1 MMAMIPSPPSS
12 GPRHRIVSD
21 YLVNLLEF
29 DYVVKYGLGMPTQ
42 TLQQTKPSRT
52 GRTRMAL
59 IAAGL
64 DLLVDRP
71 IDAIPIDDFV
81 ARAEVA
87 KGSFF
92 NHFKDKH
99 DFAAAV
105 ATEVRLEVEA
115 EVARANAG
123 VSDPVARI
131 AGGMAVAARFA
142 VEQPRRTMVL
152 LRSQMPATNQ
162 SHPLNRGLKDDIE
175 AALEQG
181 LLRPEARLSGVPY
194 WLGLCQ
200 VLMMHLIET
209 RPSRHLAADRL
220 GDMLLMGL
228 TGLGAPPAH
237 AEELMLAARTIQA
250 GQS

>member
-1 MMAMIPSPPSS
+1 MM
-12 GPRHRIVSD
+12 RRIVFD
-21 YLVNLLEF
+21 YLVNMIDF
-29 DYVVKYGLGMPTQ
+29 DHSVNYALCMSTQ
-42 TLQQTKPSRT
+42 TLQQTKSSRT
-52 GRTRMAL
+52 GRTRVAL

-64 DLLVDRP
+64 DLMVDRP

-81 ARAEVA
+81 ARAGVA

-105 ATEVRLEVEA
+105 AAEVRLEVEA
-115 EVARANAG
+115 QVARANAG

-131 AGGMAVAARFA
+131 AGGMAIAARFA
-142 VEQPRRTMVL
+142 VEQPRRAIVL

-162 SHPLNRGLKDDIE
+162 SHPLNRGLKEDIE
-175 AALEQG
+175 AALERG
-181 LLRPEARLSGVPY
+181 LLRPEARQSGVPY

-209 RPSRHLAADRL
+209 RPSHQLAADQL

-228 TGLGAPPAH
+228 TGLGAPA
-237 AEELMLAARTIQA
+237 AQVEKIACAARTMQA
-250 GQS
+250 GQR

>member
-1 MMAMIPSPPSS
+1 MSS
-12 GPRHRIVSD
+12 
-21 YLVNLLEF
+21 
-29 DYVVKYGLGMPTQ
+29 Q
-42 TLQQTKPSRT
+42 TFPESRPSRT
-52 GRTRMAL
+52 GRTRVAL

-64 DLLVDRP
+64 DLMVDRP

-81 ARAEVA
+81 ARAGVA

-105 ATEVRLEVEA
+105 AAEVRLEVEA

-142 VEQPRRTMVL
+142 VEQPRRAMVL
-152 LRSQMPATNQ
+152 LRSQVPATNQ
-162 SHPLNRGLKDDIE
+162 SHPLNRGLSDDIE

-181 LLRPEARLSGVPY
+181 LLQPEARQSGVLY

-200 VLMMHLIET
+200 VLMMHLVET
-209 RPSRHLAADRL
+209 RPSRQVAADRL

-228 TGLGAPPAH
+228 TGLGAPAAH
-237 AEELMLAARTIQA
+237 VEELVCAARTQHEGMASIPA
-250 GQS
+250 RPVVAKR